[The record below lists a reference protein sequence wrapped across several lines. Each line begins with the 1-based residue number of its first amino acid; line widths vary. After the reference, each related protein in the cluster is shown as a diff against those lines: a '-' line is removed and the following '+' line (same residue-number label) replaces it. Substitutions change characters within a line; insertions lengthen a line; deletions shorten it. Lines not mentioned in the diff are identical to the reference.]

1 MSDLYGF
8 NQALSQGQAFNA
20 RTKNF
25 NDGVLIANQR
35 AQDKHD
41 KDVKDQPGKISDD
54 KSKEHMDEAYYG
66 FTDGTG
72 AAGTTYGVISD
83 IGQIK
88 EKGFS
93 SFVADQTKGRLNA
106 IQNTYNKLG
115 TKGPKPPAADMTPTN
130 ETNAAGRVASDAE
143 QATGAVEDAGN
154 NVASAGA
161 ETLQGGEN
169 ALGAGAGAAERA
181 GGQVAKEE
189 IESSGLKTAIIKG
202 TLGKVLPGAEKV
214 LGDAGLT
221 AVSEIGGKAIGDF
234 GGISHLATGISNV
247 VSGCGTFFQG
257 ESTGDK
263 LQELGAGLDLV
274 GTIAPPLEL
283 LGGAVSLVGGV
294 MDAFEDFKNDG
305 KQQDKDAAKI
315 DPPKL
320 TATKVTPAFSSMGLA
335 ASAPISAKQSIAG
348 TSSF

>member
-1 MSDLYGF
+1 MSDLYGY
-8 NQALSQGQAFNA
+8 NSALSQGQSFNV

-35 AQDKHD
+35 AQDKYNTE
-41 KDVKDQPGKISDD
+41 VKNQPGKLSDD
-54 KSKEHMDEAYYG
+54 KSKEHEDEAYYG

-72 AAGTTYGVISD
+72 AAGTAYGLVSD

-93 SFVADQTKGRLNA
+93 SFVGDQTKGRLNA
-106 IQNTYNKLG
+106 IQSTYNKIG
-115 TKGPKPPAADMTPTN
+115 AKSAPRPPAADMTPTN
-130 ETNAAGRVASDAE
+130 ETTAAGTVATDGE
-143 QATGAVEDAGN
+143 NATSAATNAGE
-154 NVASAGA
+154 NVANAGE
-161 ETLQGGEN
+161 ETLQGGED
-169 ALGAGAGAAERA
+169 ALRTGASVAG
-181 GGQVAKEE
+181 EE

-221 AVSEIGGKAIGDF
+221 AVSEIGGKALGDF
-234 GGISHLATGISNV
+234 GGISHIATGIENV

-283 LGGAVSLVGGV
+283 LGGAVSLVGGI
-294 MDAFEDFKNDG
+294 MGAMEDFKNDG
-305 KQQDKDAAKI
+305 KQRDKDAAQPT
-315 DPPKL
+315 PPKL

-335 ASAPISAKQSIAG
+335 ASAPISAKQSITG
-348 TSSF
+348 SSSF

>member
-1 MSDLYGF
+1 MSDLYGY
-8 NQALSQGQAFNA
+8 NSALSQGQSFNA
-20 RTKNF
+20 RIQNF
-25 NDGVLIANQR
+25 NDGVLVANQR
-35 AQDKHD
+35 AQDKYN
-41 KDVKDQPGKISDD
+41 KEVKDQPGKLSDD
-54 KSKEHMDEAYYG
+54 KSKEHQDEAYYG

-72 AAGTTYGVISD
+72 AAGTAYGLVTD
-83 IGQIK
+83 AAQIK

-93 SFVADQTKGRLNA
+93 TFVADQTKGRLNA
-106 IQNTYNKLG
+106 IQSTYNKIG
-115 TKGPKPPAADMTPTN
+115 AKKAPKPPPADMKPTN
-130 ETNAAGRVASDAE
+130 ETTADGTVATDAE
-143 QATGAVEDAGN
+143 DATSAGENAGA
-154 NVASAGA
+154 NVANAGE

-169 ALGAGAGAAERA
+169 ALKSGATAAG
-181 GGQVAKEE
+181 EE

-221 AVSEIGGKAIGDF
+221 AVSEIGGKALGDF
-234 GGISHLATGISNV
+234 GGISHIATGIENV

-283 LGGAVSLVGGV
+283 VGGAVSLVGGI
-294 MDAFEDFKNDG
+294 MDAVEDFKNDS
-305 KQQDKDAAKI
+305 KQQDKDAAKPT
-315 DPPKL
+315 PPKL

-335 ASAPISAKQSIAG
+335 ASAPISAKQSITG
-348 TSSF
+348 SSTF

>member
-1 MSDLYGF
+1 MSDLYGY
-8 NQALSQGQAFNA
+8 NSALSEGQSFNV

-25 NDGVLIANQR
+25 NDGVLIANQK
-35 AQDKHD
+35 AQDKYNTE
-41 KDVKDQPGKISDD
+41 VKNQPGKLSDD
-54 KSKEHMDEAYYG
+54 KSKEHQDEAYYG

-72 AAGTTYGVISD
+72 AAGTAYGLVTD
-83 IGQIK
+83 AAAIK

-106 IQNTYNKLG
+106 ISSTYNKIG
-115 TKGPKPPAADMTPTN
+115 AKSAAQRKPPAADMTPTN
-130 ETNAAGRVASDAE
+130 ETTAAGTVATD
-143 QATGAVEDAGN
+143 GEDATSAATNAGE
-154 NVASAGA
+154 NVANAGE
-161 ETLQGGEN
+161 ETLQGGED
-169 ALGAGAGAAERA
+169 ALRLGAG
-181 GGQVAKEE
+181 EE

-221 AVSEIGGKAIGDF
+221 AVSEIGGKALGDF
-234 GGISHLATGISNV
+234 GGISHIATGIENV

-294 MDAFEDFKNDG
+294 MDAWEDFKNDG
-305 KQQDKDAAKI
+305 KQQDKDAAKP

-335 ASAPISAKQSIAG
+335 ASAPISAKQSITG
-348 TSSF
+348 SSSF

>member
-1 MSDLYGF
+1 MSDLYGY
-8 NQALSQGQAFNA
+8 QSAISQGQAFNT

-25 NDGVLIANQR
+25 NDGVLIANQK
-35 AQDKHD
+35 AQDKYD
-41 KDVKDQPGKISDD
+41 AEVKNQPGKLSDD
-54 KSKEHMDEAYYG
+54 KTKENEDEAYYG

-72 AAGTTYGVISD
+72 AAGTAYGLISD
-83 IGQIK
+83 AAAIK
-88 EKGFS
+88 EKGFA

-115 TKGPKPPAADMTPTN
+115 TKGTKPPPADMTPTN
-130 ETNAAGRVASDAE
+130 ETTAAGTVASDAE
-143 QATGAVEDAGN
+143 NATGAVEDAGN

-181 GGQVAKEE
+181 GGKIAAEE

-221 AVSEIGGKAIGDF
+221 AVSEIGGKALGDF
-234 GGISHLATGISNV
+234 GGISHFATGVSNV
-247 VSGCGTFFQG
+247 ISGCGTFFQG

-283 LGGAVSLVGGV
+283 LGGAVGLVGGV
-294 MDAFEDFKNDG
+294 MDAFEDIKNDG
-305 KQQDKDAAKI
+305 KQKDKDAAKP

-320 TATKVTPAFSSMGLA
+320 TAVKVTPAFSSMGLA
-335 ASAPISAKQSIAG
+335 ASAPVSSKQSIAG

>member
-1 MSDLYGF
+1 MSDLYGY
-8 NQALSQGQAFNA
+8 NSALSQGQSFNA
-20 RTKNF
+20 RIKNF
-25 NDGVLIANQR
+25 NDGVLVANQK
-35 AQDKHD
+35 AQDKYNNE
-41 KDVKDQPGKISDD
+41 VKAQPGKLSDD
-54 KSKEHMDEAYYG
+54 KSKENEDEAYYG

-72 AAGTTYGVISD
+72 AAGTAYGLISD

-93 SFVADQTKGRLNA
+93 QFAADQTKGRLNA

-130 ETNAAGRVASDAE
+130 ETTAEGTVATDAE
-143 QATGAVEDAGN
+143 DATGAVEDAGN

-169 ALGAGAGAAERA
+169 ALGAGANAAERA
-181 GGQVAKEE
+181 GGKIATEE

-221 AVSEIGGKAIGDF
+221 AVSEIGGKALGDF

-257 ESTGDK
+257 ETTGDK

-283 LGGAVSLVGGV
+283 LGGAVGLVGGV
-294 MDAFEDFKNDG
+294 MDAFEDIKNDG
-305 KQQDKDAAKI
+305 KQKDKDAAKP

-335 ASAPISAKQSIAG
+335 ASAPVSAKQSITG
-348 TSSF
+348 SSSF

>member
-1 MSDLYGF
+1 MSDLYGY
-8 NQALSQGQAFNA
+8 NSALSQGQSFNA
-20 RTKNF
+20 RIQNF

-35 AQDKHD
+35 AQDKYN
-41 KDVKDQPGKISDD
+41 KDVKDQPGKVSGD
-54 KSKEHMDEAYYG
+54 KSKEHEDEAYYG

-72 AAGTTYGVISD
+72 AAGTAYGLVTD
-83 IGQIK
+83 AAAIK

-106 IQNTYNKLG
+106 MRETYNKIG
-115 TKGPKPPAADMTPTN
+115 AKAAPKPPAADMTPTN
-130 ETNAAGRVASDAE
+130 ETTAAGTVATDAE
-143 QATGAVEDAGN
+143 DATSAAADAGE
-154 NVASAGA
+154 NVANAGGEA
-161 ETLQGGEN
+161 LQGGED
-169 ALGAGAGAAERA
+169 ALKAGATAA
-181 GGQVAKEE
+181 GEE

-221 AVSEIGGKAIGDF
+221 AVSEIGGKALGDF
-234 GGISHLATGISNV
+234 GGISHIATGIENV

-283 LGGAVSLVGGV
+283 IGGAVSLVGGV
-294 MDAFEDFKNDG
+294 MDAIDDFKNDG
-305 KQQDKDAAKI
+305 KQADKDAGKI

-335 ASAPISAKQSIAG
+335 ASAPISAKQSITG
-348 TSSF
+348 SSTF

>member
-1 MSDLYGF
+1 MSDLYGY
-8 NQALSQGQAFNA
+8 NSALSQGQSFNA

-25 NDGVLIANQR
+25 NDGVLIANQK
-35 AQDKHD
+35 AQDKYD
-41 KDVKDQPGKISDD
+41 KEVKDQPGKLSTD
-54 KSKEHMDEAYYG
+54 KSKEHEDEAFYG

-72 AAGTTYGVISD
+72 AASTAYGLVTD
-83 IGQIK
+83 AAAIK
-88 EKGFS
+88 EKGFAQ
-93 SFVADQTKGRLNA
+93 FAVDQSKDRLNA
-106 IQNTYNKLG
+106 ISSTYNKIG
-115 TKGPKPPAADMTPTN
+115 AKKAPKPPPADMTPTN
-130 ETNAAGRVASDAE
+130 ETTADGTVATDAE
-143 QATGAVEDAGN
+143 DATSAGENAGA
-154 NVASAGA
+154 NVANAGQ
-161 ETLQGGEN
+161 ETLQGGED
-169 ALGAGAGAAERA
+169 ALKSGATAAG
-181 GGQVAKEE
+181 EE

-221 AVSEIGGKAIGDF
+221 AVSEIGGKALGDF
-234 GGISHLATGISNV
+234 GGISHFATGIENV

-294 MDAFEDFKNDG
+294 MDAIDDFKADG
-305 KQQDKDAAKI
+305 KQADKDAAKP

-320 TATKVTPAFSSMGLA
+320 TATKVTPAFSNMGLA
-335 ASAPISAKQSIAG
+335 ASAPISAKQSITG
-348 TSSF
+348 SSSF

>member
-1 MSDLYGF
+1 MSDLYGY
-8 NQALSQGQAFNA
+8 NSALSQGQSFNA
-20 RTKNF
+20 RIQNF
-25 NDGVLIANQR
+25 NDGVLVANQR
-35 AQDKHD
+35 AQDKYN
-41 KDVKDQPGKISDD
+41 KEVKDQPGKVSGD
-54 KSKEHMDEAYYG
+54 KSKEHEDEAYYG

-72 AAGTTYGVISD
+72 AAGTAYGLVTD
-83 IGQIK
+83 AAAIK

-106 IQNTYNKLG
+106 MRETYNKIG
-115 TKGPKPPAADMTPTN
+115 AKTAPKPPAADMTPTN
-130 ETNAAGRVASDAE
+130 ETTAAGTVATDAE
-143 QATGAVEDAGN
+143 DATSAAADAGE
-154 NVASAGA
+154 NVANAGGEA
-161 ETLQGGEN
+161 LQGGED
-169 ALGAGAGAAERA
+169 ALKAGATAA
-181 GGQVAKEE
+181 GEE

-221 AVSEIGGKAIGDF
+221 AVSEIGGKALGDF
-234 GGISHLATGISNV
+234 GGISHIATGIENV

-283 LGGAVSLVGGV
+283 IGGAVSLVGGV
-294 MDAFEDFKNDG
+294 MDAIDDFKNDG
-305 KQQDKDAAKI
+305 KQADKDAGKI

-335 ASAPISAKQSIAG
+335 ASAPISAKQSITG
-348 TSSF
+348 SSTF